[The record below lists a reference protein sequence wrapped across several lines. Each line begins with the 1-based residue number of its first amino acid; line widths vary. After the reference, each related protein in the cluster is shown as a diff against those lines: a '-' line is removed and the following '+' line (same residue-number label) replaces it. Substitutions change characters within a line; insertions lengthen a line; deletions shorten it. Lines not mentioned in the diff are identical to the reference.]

1 MFWKNLFSSDEQPK
15 EAAKDS
21 SDTLERAKLF
31 FEKMEQRAKELV
43 AEVKESGQLIADAD
57 QDPYKRSYL
66 QFKSAII
73 AQFTGMIDKG
83 TQTYHSQILPKANF
97 ATMLP
102 LSQLYTA
109 WQTNL
114 LKMMEDSF
122 EGIQERNLEKEY
134 QEIMAGYNQTKDGF
148 QCKQCGADLA
158 INKFYYTAT
167 YITCGFCQ
175 SQNMFDPGS
184 QARLVEHMAIPLA
197 RARSKDQYEQYRQ
210 KKEAVG
216 QKAATPEYELYAQ
229 AIKKE
234 MDEILPGNEAQ
245 NQNFYDRLLKD
256 FHNFHVAW

>member
-1 MFWKNLFSSDEQPK
+1 MFWKNLFSSDDPSNQSRM
-15 EAAKDS
+15 DS
-21 SDTLERAKLF
+21 SDTLERAKRF
-31 FEKMEQRAKELV
+31 FEKMEQRAKDLMQ
-43 AEVKESGQLIADAD
+43 EVKESGQLIADAD

-66 QFKSAII
+66 QFKAAII

-83 TQTYHSQILPKANF
+83 TQTYHSQIMPKANF

-102 LSQLYTA
+102 LSQLYTT

-114 LKMMEDSF
+114 LNMMEESF

-134 QEIMAGYNQTKDGF
+134 QEIMEQYNQARKGF
-148 QCKQCGADLA
+148 LCKQCGAELE
-158 INKFYYTAT
+158 IQQFYYTAS

-197 RARSKDQYEQYRQ
+197 RARSKVQYENYRQ
-210 KKEAVG
+210 QKEAVG
-216 QKAATPEYELYAQ
+216 QKAATPAYEQYAQ
-229 AIKKE
+229 AILNE
-234 MDEILPGNEAQ
+234 MNKILPGNETQ

-256 FHNFHVAW
+256 FHKFHVAW